1 MKTIK
6 ANTWNLYIKNSFI
19 AAMVIFTAMSCT
31 AMNYQIKY
39 LNTPTITIN
48 KKQMKIGDWFSDR
61 SIIQWDS
68 DSQAMRVLSQDNKT
82 YTISAISHKRSKA
95 KKLSDYLTN
104 IKPMGVRDHGG
115 WAKNLNS
122 VFENKYEILDELH
135 IDISDISDLPQDLII
150 VISGKQPDSSS
161 LALQPKDGIITISRD
176 EIEPLLNADQ
186 PVLLR
191 VTCEHPTNPKS
202 LHLTDWFSLTPLP
215 LALDF

>member
-6 ANTWNLYIKNSFI
+6 ADTWILYIKNFFI
-19 AAMVIFTAMSCT
+19 AAMIIFTAMSST
-31 AMNYQIKY
+31 AMNYQIKF

-48 KKQMKIGDWFSDR
+48 KKKMKVGDWFSDR

-82 YTISAISHKRSKA
+82 YTISAIGHKRSKA
-95 KKLSDYLTN
+95 KKLSDYLIN
-104 IKPMGVRDHGG
+104 IKPMGVRDYGG
-115 WAKNLNS
+115 WAKNLTS

-161 LALQPKDGIITISRD
+161 LVLQPKDGIITISRN
-176 EIEPLLNADQ
+176 EIEPLLNAYQ

-191 VTCEHPTNPKS
+191 VTCEHPSNPKS
-202 LHLTDWFSLTPLP
+202 LHLTDWLSLTPLP